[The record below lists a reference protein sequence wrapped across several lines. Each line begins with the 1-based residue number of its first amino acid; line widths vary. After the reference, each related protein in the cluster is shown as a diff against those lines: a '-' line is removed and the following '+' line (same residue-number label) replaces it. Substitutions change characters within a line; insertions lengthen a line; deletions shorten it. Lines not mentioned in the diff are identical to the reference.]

1 MFSVTTWPCTQLLLL
16 KALLWLAFS
25 RCPLRL
31 RERILC
37 KNSVCEKEFC
47 EREVCEGENSL
58 SERIPCVREN
68 SVCKRICV

>member
-25 RCPLRL
+25 KMPLSFFCV
-31 RERILC
+31 RILC
-37 KNSVCEKEFC
+37 VRKNSVREKS
-47 EREVCEGENSL
+47 V